1 MTTPEIDS
9 PIICVGAP
17 FIDDII
23 FPDGRS
29 EMCVLGGGSIHAAA
43 GMRLFD
49 APGVPFGYMGN
60 DMPER
65 PYQTL
70 ANALDLTG
78 MIRLDQPHIR
88 AWQLFEWDGR
98 RTELY
103 RVDDPVT
110 YQLGPPISTI
120 PDSLR
125 HTQHI
130 YLLTVGRVF
139 AEWRNAFPE
148 AMLFW
153 EPHQPYM
160 QAENAIEFR
169 QLLRQVDIV
178 SPNLL
183 EAQSLYGLERA
194 NALVDAMLDD
204 GAPVVVLRMG
214 ENGSIAATPD
224 ERVTLPAYPIEPV
237 VDVTGAGNT
246 YCGAFLAA
254 WSRHKDLAFAACA
267 GATAASFAI
276 EQIGVALI
284 PLNETVLAERDK
296 RLNWLQNQAKVTRS

>member
-43 GMRLFD
+43 GMRIFD

-65 PYQTL
+65 PYQAL
-70 ANALDLTG
+70 ANALDLSG
-78 MIRLDQPHIR
+78 MIRLNQPHIR

-110 YQLGPPISTI
+110 YQMGPPIDAI
-120 PDSLR
+120 PASLR
-125 HTQHI
+125 HTQHV

-139 AEWRNAFPE
+139 AEWRAAFPE

-160 QAENAIEFR
+160 QAANAPEFR
-169 QLLRQVDIV
+169 RLLKQVDVV

-183 EAQSLYGLERA
+183 EAQSLYGLETA
-194 NALVDAMLDD
+194 NELVDAMLED

-214 ENGSIAATPD
+214 EHGSIAATPD
-224 ERVTLPAYPIEPV
+224 KRVTLPAYPIEPV

-246 YCGAFLAA
+246 YCGAFFAM
-254 WSRHKDLAFAACA
+254 WSQHRDLELAACA

-284 PLNETVLAERDK
+284 PLDEDVIAERDQ
-296 RLNWLQNQAKVTRS
+296 RLAWMQAHAEITHA

>member
-1 MTTPEIDS
+1 MADTPIVC
-9 PIICVGAP
+9 IGAP

-29 EMCVLGGGSIHAAA
+29 QMCVLGGGSIHAAA
-43 GMRLFD
+43 GIRMFGDEAL
-49 APGVPFGYMGN
+49 PFGYMGN
-60 DMPER
+60 DMPEI
-65 PYQTL
+65 PYKAL
-70 ANALDLTG
+70 AGAFDLEG
-78 MIRLDQPHIR
+78 MLRLNQPHIR

-110 YQLGPPISTI
+110 YQNGPPISAV
-120 PDSLR
+120 PERLR
-125 HTQHI
+125 QSKRI
-130 YLLTVGRVF
+130 YVLTVGSVF
-139 AEWRNAFPE
+139 AEWRKAFPD

-160 QAENAIEFR
+160 RAENADEFR
-169 QLLRQVDIV
+169 RLLPQADVV

-183 EAQSLYGLERA
+183 EAQMLYGLHNPDA
-194 NALVDAMLDD
+194 IIDAMLED
-204 GAPVVVLRMG
+204 GVPVAILRMG
-214 ENGSIAATPD
+214 EEGSIAATKSQ
-224 ERVTLPAYPIEPV
+224 RITLPAYPVNEV

-246 YCGAFLAA
+246 FCGAFFATWSKNRDLLA
-254 WSRHKDLAFAACA
+254 AACA

-284 PLNETVLAERDK
+284 PLDEKTLQERDRRYEWMK
-296 RLNWLQNQAKVTRS
+296 AHARTGT